1 MSALPPL
8 PFESPTTP
16 DDLEVMREQLGR
28 DMRGVVSIARRCG
41 CGRPAVVR
49 TAPRLEDGT
58 PFPTSLYLTLPWLT
72 LDISRIEATGTMA
85 DLTRRLETDDELAGG
100 YRRAH
105 ERYLARREELGDA
118 AEVRHVSAGGM
129 PTRVKCLHA
138 LAGQALAEGEGINP
152 VADEVLATIDGV
164 LPELVCRCESLVAA
178 PDDVDT
184 TSDPAPGAG
193 PGSAPDAG
201 PGAAADAGPD
211 ASGAEA

>member
-1 MSALPPL
+1 MSARPPR

-164 LPELVCRCESLVAA
+164 LPELVCRCES
-178 PDDVDT
+178 VDAT
-184 TSDPAPGAG
+184 
-193 PGSAPDAG
+193 PDA
-201 PGAAADAGPD
+201 ASDATGE
-211 ASGAEA
+211 EA

>member
-1 MSALPPL
+1 MSAFSPL

-16 DDLEVMREQLGR
+16 EDLEVMREQLGR
-28 DMRGVVSIARRCG
+28 DMRGVVSIARRCS

-85 DLTRRLETDDELAGG
+85 DLTRRLETDEVLAGA

-118 AEVRHVSAGGM
+118 EEVRHVSAGGM

-164 LPELVCRCESLVAA
+164 LPELVCRCER
-178 PDDVDT
+178 VD
-184 TSDPAPGAG
+184 
-193 PGSAPDAG
+193 GSETENDMTE
-201 PGAAADAGPD
+201 D
-211 ASGAEA
+211 EA